1 MIQPLSGIRVLDL
14 SRVYAAPA
22 GSMLLADLGAEVIR
36 IEHPEGS
43 DSTRDWGPYTN
54 GESTYYVCAN
64 RNKKSIVLDLKK
76 AEDRAAFLKLVETAD
91 VVLENFKTNDM
102 KKMGLDYPVL
112 NTINPRIIHCA
123 VTGFG
128 QTGNLAEEPGFDP
141 VVQAMSGL
149 MSVTGAIGGEPTKVG
164 VPIADILTS
173 HYVVIGILS
182 ALRMREMTNAGQFID
197 LSLLDVQMSSLA
209 NVASSYLNA
218 GAISERLGNSH
229 NNVAPYQVFECVDG
243 PLMICV
249 GSNAQFE
256 KFCTM
261 IGHKELAYDS
271 RFKTNTLRKENETE
285 LIKFI
290 SEILLQKTRDE
301 WLEQLRAFKIPAGR
315 VNTIE
320 EALNQQQAIDRDM
333 IGQIE
338 HPKYGAVKFIKNPLR
353 FSGLNIQ
360 YRHPAPL
367 LGEHTEEVLSSLK
380 M

>member
-1 MIQPLSGIRVLDL
+1 MLQPLSGIKVLDL

-43 DSTRDWGPYTN
+43 DSMRDWGPFTN

-76 AEDRAAFLKLVETAD
+76 AEDHAVFLRLVETAD

-128 QTGNLAEEPGFDP
+128 QTGDLAEEPGFDP

-173 HYVVIGILS
+173 QYVVIGILS
-182 ALRMREMTNAGQFID
+182 ALRMREVTNVGQFID

-218 GAISERLGNSH
+218 GAVSERLGNSH
-229 NNVAPYQVFECVDG
+229 NNVAPYQVFECADG

-249 GSNAQFE
+249 GTNVQFE

-261 IGHKELAYDS
+261 IDRKEWVLDG

-290 SEILLQKTRDE
+290 SEILQQKTRDE
-301 WLEQLRAFKIPAGR
+301 WLVQLRAFKIPAGR

-360 YRHPAPL
+360 YKYAAPL